1 MVLSSVASQE
11 PDTAVAESAWN
22 PPYPQLAPFE
32 QRSKRIRV
40 YKNGDV
46 YHPGRKLIVSG
57 RIYRNWEQFLHSL
70 SSQVELLSG
79 AVQKVFTVDGK
90 PVRSLDELEE
100 NGNYVAAGRESF
112 RKVPYPVLVGI
123 AEQQLIQFK
132 GEMSPEMAS
141 KAAALIAEQKR
152 RVYGKPSAPVITPT
166 LPKKNGV
173 VLEEGAKNRG
183 KRLPRLAGK
192 ASEDK
197 DKIEQEADSGVN
209 IGEKEVPIFG
219 PSTKAFRVVLF
230 ANDEPGYQGKV
241 LVLNNRNCKYF
252 DQLLKNV
259 SDMMHLKNG
268 SVQKVFDAK
277 TGQRIRSLQQLRDGQ
292 NIVCTGYEPFRRIQ
306 YNTFNPS
313 DHEKK
318 TTLSENTKTITV
330 YMNGDPYH
338 TGFIISVKES
348 RFPNMLKVASTDRR
362 SL

>member
-1 MVLSSVASQE
+1 MGLSSVASQE
-11 PDTAVAESAWN
+11 PANEATAHESSSN
-22 PPYPQLAPFE
+22 PPNPQLAPFE

-46 YHPGRKLIVSG
+46 YHPGKKLVVSG
-57 RIYRNWEQFLHSL
+57 RIYRNWEQFLHTL
-70 SSQVELLSG
+70 SSQVELLNG
-79 AVQKVFTVDGK
+79 AVHKVFTVEGK

-112 RKVPYPVLVGI
+112 RRVPYPVLVGL

-152 RVYGKPSAPVITPT
+152 RVYGKPTAPVITPT
-166 LPKKNGV
+166 LSKK
-173 VLEEGAKNRG
+173 
-183 KRLPRLAGK
+183 KR
-192 ASEDK
+192 D
-197 DKIEQEADSGVN
+197 
-209 IGEKEVPIFG
+209 KEVPIFG

-268 SVQKVFDAK
+268 SVQKLFDAE
-277 TGQRIRSLQQLRDGQ
+277 TGQRIRMLQQLRDGQ

-318 TTLSENTKTITV
+318 TTLSV
-330 YMNGDPYH
+330 RMAP
-338 TGFIISVKES
+338 FS
-348 RFPNMLKVASTDRR
+348 FL
-362 SL
+362 